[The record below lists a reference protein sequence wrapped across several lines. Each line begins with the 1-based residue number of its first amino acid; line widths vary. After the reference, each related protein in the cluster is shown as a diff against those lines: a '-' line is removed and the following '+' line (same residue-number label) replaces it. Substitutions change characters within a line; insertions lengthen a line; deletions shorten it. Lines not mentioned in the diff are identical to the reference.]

1 MYTPD
6 TKKIGKNMPALFRNK
21 LFSPGV
27 YHIYQKGRDNL
38 FVSDADYQKYLSNL
52 KKYVPISGIKLL
64 AYCLMPDH
72 VHLLIYQPE
81 GRAITTFMR
90 RLNTAYS
97 MYKKGSPFAGV
108 YRAALLSGDNEA
120 LHASRHIHRNPYR
133 VSITTVGPIQMR
145 SVSLEHPYSSY
156 GLYIESYIG
165 KWIDTVLI
173 SRLVPNY
180 QKFVEDNS
188 IDSNRILGAKKIDI

>member
-1 MYTPD
+1 
-6 TKKIGKNMPALFRNK
+6 MPALFRNK

-27 YHIYQKGRDNL
+27 YHIYQKCKAGL
-38 FVSDADYQKYLSNL
+38 FASDLDFQKYLSNL
-52 KKYVPISGIKLL
+52 KRFVPASGIKLL

-72 VHLLIYQPE
+72 IHLLIHQLE
-81 GRAITTFMR
+81 SRAMTTFMR

-120 LHASRHIHRNPYR
+120 LHASRYIHRNPYR
-133 VSITTVGPIQMR
+133 ASITKVGPIQMR
-145 SVSLEHPYSSY
+145 SISLEHPYSSY
-156 GLYIESYIG
+156 NLYAESYIS

-173 SRLVPNY
+173 SRLVPDY
-180 QKFVEDNS
+180 QKFVEDSS

>member
-27 YHIYQKGRDNL
+27 YHIYQKGKDNL
-38 FVSDADYQKYLSNL
+38 FGSDADYLRYLDCL
-52 KKYVPISGIKLL
+52 KRFAPLAHVKLL

-72 VHLLIYQPE
+72 IHLLIHQPE
-81 GRAITTFMR
+81 GRAITSFMR
-90 RLNTAYS
+90 RLNTSYS
-97 MYKKGSPFAGV
+97 MYKKGKPFKNV

-120 LHASRHIHRNPYR
+120 LHASRYIHRNPYR
-133 VSITTVGPIQMR
+133 VSITKVGPIQMR
-145 SVSLEHPYSSY
+145 SVSLKHPYSSY
-156 GLYIESYIG
+156 GLYIKSYIG

-173 SRLVPNY
+173 SRLVPDY
-180 QKFVEDNS
+180 QRFVEDSS
-188 IDSNRILGAKKIDI
+188 IDSTKILGAKKIDI

>member
-1 MYTPD
+1 MSDEY
-6 TKKIGKNMPALFRNK
+6 NEAMPALFRNK

-52 KKYVPISGIKLL
+52 KRFVPSSRIKLL

-72 VHLLIYQPE
+72 IHLLVHQPE
-81 GRAITTFMR
+81 GRTITTFMR

-120 LHASRHIHRNPYR
+120 LHASRFIHRNPHK
-133 VSITTVGPIQMR
+133 VSVKKIGPIEMR
-145 SVSLEHPYSSY
+145 SISVEHPYSSY
-156 GLYIESYIG
+156 SLYIEKHIG

-173 SRLVPNY
+173 SRLVPDY
-180 QKFVEDNS
+180 QRFVEDSS
-188 IDSNRILGAKKIDI
+188 IDSTKILGAKKIDI